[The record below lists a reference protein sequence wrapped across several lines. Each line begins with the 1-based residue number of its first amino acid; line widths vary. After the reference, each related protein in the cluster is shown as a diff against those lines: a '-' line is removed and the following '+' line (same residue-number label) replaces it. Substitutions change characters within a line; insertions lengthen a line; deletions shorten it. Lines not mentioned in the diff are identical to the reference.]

1 MAQSLR
7 FSYLGGSDMVY
18 IITVAI
24 VSPRH
29 TEMRFSRQ
37 YCMVMTNP
45 FCSLFLAWR
54 QTGLALVRD
63 QFRLKK
69 AHRLFLQ
76 LDFVHDFGAEHPM
89 KNFVP
94 HYAHWQYEFRPI
106 GCVARFW
113 FV

>member
-1 MAQSLR
+1 
-7 FSYLGGSDMVY
+7 
-18 IITVAI
+18 
-24 VSPRH
+24 
-29 TEMRFSRQ
+29 
-37 YCMVMTNP
+37 MVMTNP

-106 GCVARFW
+106 GCVARFR